1 VCASRQLV
9 LKNPYGAHLQISY
22 DCQLLLFINSRD
34 YASKISDILDEMGRA
49 SAVAQGLQK
58 AITSGERL
66 RNSEHTI
73 YLLTDPEGKR

>member
-1 VCASRQLV
+1 V
-9 LKNPYGAHLQISY
+9 
-22 DCQLLLFINSRD
+22 FINSRD

-49 SAVAQGLQK
+49 SAVAQGLQR

-73 YLLTDPEGKR
+73 YLLTDPEGER

>member
-1 VCASRQLV
+1 VCLSRQLV
-9 LKNPYGAHLQISY
+9 KKNPYGACLQISY

-34 YASKISDILDEMGRA
+34 YTSKISDILDEMGRA

>member
-9 LKNPYGAHLQISY
+9 KKNPYGAHLQISY